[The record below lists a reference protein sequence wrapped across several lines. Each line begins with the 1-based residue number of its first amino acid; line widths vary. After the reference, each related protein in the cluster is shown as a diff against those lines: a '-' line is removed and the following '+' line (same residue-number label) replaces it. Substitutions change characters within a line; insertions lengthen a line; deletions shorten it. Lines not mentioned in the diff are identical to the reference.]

1 MTCKIILPRSCDL
14 VWSNW
19 FWTWKCHK
27 PVDCFV
33 RNFSLKMLDHA
44 FTDIKVCILWICQSN
59 GWWRFLPDKPSNYE
73 GLSSKVL
80 TGVFQSFWKIWFSRK
95 DMEAID
101 VDVGWDHLNS
111 ELVEEN
117 LAISAMLLGANICF
131 HLEDDNRA
139 GK

>member
-1 MTCKIILPRSCDL
+1 
-14 VWSNW
+14 
-19 FWTWKCHK
+19 
-27 PVDCFV
+27 
-33 RNFSLKMLDHA
+33 
-44 FTDIKVCILWICQSN
+44 
-59 GWWRFLPDKPSNYE
+59 
-73 GLSSKVL
+73 
-80 TGVFQSFWKIWFSRK
+80 
-95 DMEAID
+95 MEAID